1 MKTEQ
6 ENWGQIQELFHSL
19 SPLPVEERAK
29 ALEAFPAL
37 RERVLEL
44 LAADDAAAGA
54 SAGAGAAGVVSGT
67 ASESAGAAQSA
78 PTIGG
83 YRVVRQLG
91 AGGMGTVWL
100 VEWETSGITARG
112 ALKLLSAQV
121 DSPPLR
127 ERFLREQRIIASLN
141 HPNIPR
147 VYDAGFDE
155 YGRPYLCME
164 VVEGQRLDDYCDDR
178 KLKVEDRLKLF
189 RQLCAVV
196 EYAHRNLILHLDLK
210 PGNVMVTGEG
220 VVKLLDFGT
229 AKLLDQ
235 MGGSTTTAPLTPVY
249 ASPEQLLARP
259 LTTQSD
265 VYSLGV
271 VLYELLAGETPAG
284 NASIVALVERVVR
297 ETEMPGPEKLV
308 TEQAAAERGVTVQQL
323 QARIAGDLSVI
334 VMKCLRREPEQRYAS
349 VRDLAEEVTR
359 FLDGR
364 PITARPQT
372 LLYRAQ
378 KYAQRNA
385 GAVGVTA
392 LLAVALAGALGYGLY
407 QQRQQI
413 EAGRRAQA
421 RAQFLYWMFQSTNP
435 LYGGKQGMAWSEV
448 VRRTNRNLQRGTTL
462 DDGTAAI
469 LQSSLGWLS
478 YFDGRPDEGIQMVRE
493 SVERARRSGET
504 GARLGT
510 LNTLGQLE
518 ISLGRC
524 EEAQKLFGEGEQ
536 VMAASGREASA
547 EAWIAFVVGN
557 GQSKENCGKDPK
569 AMLAAMEQAVNRLP
583 EIPDDSRETTMP
595 ARLFKGFVLNGYAM
609 ALAKAQRHD
618 EARKAINEG
627 LRLAAL
633 ERDSNSLQVALLR
646 ALATV
651 EYAQRN
657 VSAAAAALGRGVE
670 LMEGYV
676 NPFEYLRMKVMWAG
690 RLAEAGEKDRAMEI
704 VNAAVEETRRRAAET
719 GVPRWMIFVDA
730 GFASFRAGRCEQVGA
745 LMKEADEI
753 SGGKMPPQWVGNR
766 MAADGLCLVEMGKK
780 EEGRVK
786 VERALAEL
794 KAFLPAGSPMLKRLE
809 AARQ

>member
-6 ENWGQIQELFHSL
+6 ENWDLIQELFHSL
-19 SPLPVEERAK
+19 SPLPAEERAR

-44 LAADDAAAGA
+44 LAADDV
-54 SAGAGAAGVVSGT
+54 AGAGGSGAEQAQAA
-67 ASESAGAAQSA
+67 ASV
-78 PTIGG
+78 PMIGG

-100 VEWETSGITARG
+100 VEWETSGVVARG

-121 DSPPLR
+121 DSPSLR
-127 ERFLREQRIIASLN
+127 ERFVREQKIIGSLN

-164 VVEGQRLDDYCDDR
+164 VVDGQRLDDYCDDR

-189 RQLCAVV
+189 RQLCGVV

-210 PGNVMVTGEG
+210 PGNVMVTREG

-308 TEQAAAERGVTVQQL
+308 SEQAAAERGVTVQQL

-334 VMKCLRREPEQRYAS
+334 VMKCLRREPEQRYPS
-349 VRDLAEEVTR
+349 VRELAEEVTR

-372 LLYRAQ
+372 LLYRVQ

-385 GAVGVTA
+385 GAVSVTA
-392 LLAVALAGALGYGLY
+392 VLAVALVGALGYALY
-407 QQRQQI
+407 EQRQQI
-413 EAGRRAQA
+413 VAGRKAQA
-421 RAQFLYWMFQSTNP
+421 RAQFLLWMFQSTNP
-435 LYGGKQGMAWSEV
+435 IYGGKQGMAWKEV
-448 VRRTNRNLQRGTTL
+448 VERTYKHLQQGNTL
-462 DDGTAAI
+462 DDATAAN

-478 YFDGRPDEGIQMVRE
+478 YFDGRPDEGIQMVRA
-493 SVERARRSGET
+493 SVERARKSGEP
-504 GARLGT
+504 GARMGT

-518 ISLGRC
+518 LSLGRC
-524 EEAQKLFGEGEQ
+524 AEAQKLFGEGEQ
-536 VMAASGREASA
+536 IMAAQGKDASA

-557 GQSKENCGKDPK
+557 GQVKENCGKDPK
-569 AMLAAMEQAVNRLP
+569 AMLAAMEQAMKRLP
-583 EIPDDSRETTMP
+583 EIPDDSIETSMP
-595 ARLFKGFVLNGYAM
+595 ARLFKGYVWNGYAM
-609 ALAKAQRHD
+609 ALAKAQRFD

-627 LRLAAL
+627 LRLAAQ
-633 ERDSNSLQVALLR
+633 ETDSNSLQVTLYR

-651 EYAQRN
+651 EYAQKN
-657 VSAAAAALGRGVE
+657 VAGAAAALGKGVE
-670 LMEGYV
+670 LMEGYAS
-676 NPFEYLRMKVMWAG
+676 PFEYLRMKVMWAG
-690 RLAEAGEKDRAMEI
+690 RLAETGEKDRAMEI
-704 VNAAVEETRRRAAET
+704 VNATVEETRKQAAEA
-719 GVPRWMIFVDA
+719 GEPRWMIFVDA
-730 GFASFRAGRCEQVGA
+730 GFASYRAGRCEGVGA

-753 SGGKMPPQWVGNR
+753 SGGKMPPQWLGNR
-766 MAADGLCLVEMGKK
+766 MAADGLCLSQMGKK
-780 EEGRVK
+780 EEARPK

-794 KAFLPAGSPMLKRLE
+794 KAFLPPGSPMLKRLQD
-809 AARQ
+809 ALH